1 MCSTRWETPV
11 PRRWPSWMLPVRTH
25 AWTLTKGA
33 LRSSL
38 TKISNP
44 FGKVAKTA
52 PVGGNSSRDGSWA
65 VPLIGAGAGEWEAV
79 VIPLSTPH
87 ASAWPRGNAGRWR
100 PVPWSRPLATWRR
113 GLHPLLSAAR
123 RRPGWCPVRTGRG
136 ACHRGQSEICRS
148 STSHRR
154 GRLRPCRSIFGRGGA
169 GRRL

>member
-100 PVPWSRPLATWRR
+100 PVPQEPTFGYLAARASSTAFSSAASSGVVPGSNRARGLPSRPIRNLPKFHFTSPGKAPS
-113 GLHPLLSAAR
+113 LPLNF
-123 RRPGWCPVRTGRG
+123 W
-136 ACHRGQSEICRS
+136 
-148 STSHRR
+148 
-154 GRLRPCRSIFGRGGA
+154 
-169 GRRL
+169 